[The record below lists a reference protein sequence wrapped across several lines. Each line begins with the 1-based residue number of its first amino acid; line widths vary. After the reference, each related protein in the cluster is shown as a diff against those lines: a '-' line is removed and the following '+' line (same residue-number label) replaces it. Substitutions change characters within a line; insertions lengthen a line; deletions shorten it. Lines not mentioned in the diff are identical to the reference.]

1 MDNMERNEMLQ
12 RALSRMNKEG
22 LSHDFKAQ
30 LMAQVRRR
38 ERHREMWIGVGL
50 VSAFIAFV
58 CLMIYL
64 VYRIYLYTGWIE
76 IFTPENIY
84 QLKLWIMVFITT
96 PLLFIFD
103 KYASPKILAFFDKID
118 PRK

>member
-12 RALSRMNKEG
+12 QALCRMNKEG

-64 VYRIYLYTGWIE
+64 VYRI
-76 IFTPENIY
+76 
-84 QLKLWIMVFITT
+84 
-96 PLLFIFD
+96 
-103 KYASPKILAFFDKID
+103 
-118 PRK
+118 